1 MNNSRPTA
9 YTPLESLFL
18 FQLLGKY
25 GFLNDSFDRI
35 AQELQSNPLVSEQ
48 EEYDAGRLTPDA
60 LQQLAL
66 QLLSEEQRREA
77 GAAAERGVNG
87 LSPTSKKRK
96 LQGPPLPTLKEAHD
110 HPEKLPI
117 LVDRLYA
124 RFRDELVRQI
134 REDERLYQERER
146 EIDEI
151 ERGEWDERIK
161 QEQRVDDAAN
171 DGVPP
176 EEDVRRAKSK
186 GNATPTPK
194 PTPIPIPVPTS
205 TPAPAV
211 PVPAPAPTPAP
222 VQAPALVQP
231 RIQEP
236 TKRVEAA
243 PASTLPTP
251 VAPPAPPPQPL
262 PEKRPLQPSPSPLVP
277 ATSTTAP
284 PPPPP
289 PAIRSANEQRHFAPD
304 GRPPPETARTSN
316 GTTPVLQHPQM
327 APGYGPHPGHTAQL
341 HVPDGAQRPETLPK
355 AKSPVPGQQGQA
367 QAPPLKWEPPYQPP
381 HHPPHQTPVP
391 SPRLPYTSG
400 ASRPPGYSPHVPS
413 SAPQAPQQ
421 APQHAPQ
428 HTPQYVPQHVQN
440 YAQGRPTSGQTVA
453 QPRFPTPGTS
463 APSPPVLLPPQNTG
477 QIPPPLQSLP
487 VNATP
492 DGTGQHGPHQRPPS
506 ATVIASPTP
515 NVPRNAYVHPTPV
528 LPTSTPVRPPSGLAA
543 THPAIATTKPLTQTI
558 QPPQL
563 PTSVRHPQTPSHPR
577 PQHPPKQ
584 PSAPATP
591 SQPQHAKGIPR
602 SYGAQYNQH
611 PKPPGSSDV
620 IQRPQPPVQTPV
632 STPRP
637 PYISQVPTPSAVSD
651 ALYVIRGHGTK
662 WTSTP
667 TPSTPRISNAES
679 HFDIESPA
687 FEPLSPPTRPAQP
700 PKPSPNMQK
709 DSSKP
714 VMKTDT
720 TKSRGRPSQ
729 VAHKV
734 ETSSRNAEVPPEAEL
749 PGPSIK
755 NEEATPQ
762 TLQEAMDTAANE
774 TPKGRTPAAM
784 NAQSNKRKRQGS
796 PLSRGPPT
804 PATHVLWTRAFHKIS
819 MTALDQIIGHRY
831 ANMFANPIK
840 PRLAPG
846 YYEIIL
852 RPQDLKGIQKAITA
866 GSKAA
871 AATVATMPDVDPNSP
886 AVWLPIS
893 IDLVP
898 PRGIINI
905 AQLERELIHMFANAI
920 MYNPDPQ
927 RGLGPSFLRSY
938 QSNSEEGEDLRG
950 YEFDENGVV
959 KETRNMFA
967 EVEKLLG
974 DLRNEVVPRAQ
985 AIGSGSRSVSAA
997 VGESNT
1003 VEDDG
1008 GDEQAGDAK
1017 RRRIRG

>member
-18 FQLLGKY
+18 FQLLSKY
-25 GFLNDSFDRI
+25 GFINGSFDRI

-77 GAAAERGVNG
+77 EAAAEKGVNG

-96 LQGPPLPTLKEAHD
+96 LQSPPLPTLKEAHE

-146 EIDEI
+146 EVDEI
-151 ERGEWDERIK
+151 ERGEWDEKIK
-161 QEQRVDDAAN
+161 QERRVDDAASN
-171 DGVPP
+171 GIPP
-176 EEDVRRAKSK
+176 EEDVRRTKPK
-186 GNATPTPK
+186 GHATPIPVPTPT
-194 PTPIPIPVPTS
+194 PTPIPIPTSTTVPAL
-205 TPAPAV
+205 TPAPT
-211 PVPAPAPTPAP
+211 PVPAPTA
-222 VQAPALVQP
+222 VQAPILVQP
-231 RIQEP
+231 SIQESA
-236 TKRVEAA
+236 KRVEAT

-251 VAPPAPPPQPL
+251 VAPPAPPPQQL

-277 ATSTTAP
+277 ATPTPATVAP
-284 PPPPP
+284 PA
-289 PAIRSANEQRHFAPD
+289 AIRSANKQRHFAPD
-304 GRPPPETARTSN
+304 GRPPPEPARTPN
-316 GTTPVLQHPQM
+316 GTAPVLQHPQM
-327 APGYGPHPGHTAQL
+327 APGYGPRPASTTQL
-341 HVPDGAQRPETLPK
+341 HVPDGTQRPENLPK
-355 AKSPVPGQQGQA
+355 AKGPVLGQQGQA
-367 QAPPLKWEPPYQPP
+367 QATALQWEPPYQPP

-391 SPRLPYTSG
+391 SPRLPFPSG
-400 ASRPPGYSPHVPS
+400 APRPPGYSPHIPS
-413 SAPQAPQQ
+413 GAPQAPQIP
-421 APQHAPQ
+421 PQHAPQ
-428 HTPQYVPQHVQN
+428 HVPQHPQN
-440 YAQGRPTSGQTVA
+440 YAQGRQAPGQTVA
-453 QPRFPTPGTS
+453 QPRFPTPSTS
-463 APSPPVLLPPQNTG
+463 APSPPVLLPPQNAG

-492 DGTGQHGPHQRPPS
+492 DGTGQHVPHQRSPS
-506 ATVIASPTP
+506 APVIASPAP
-515 NVPRNAYVHPTPV
+515 NIPRNTYGHQTTV
-528 LPTSTPVRPPSGLAA
+528 LPTSTPIRPPSGLAA
-543 THPAIATTKPLTQTI
+543 THPAIAAVKPSTQTI
-558 QPPQL
+558 QPPHL
-563 PTSVRHPQTPSHPR
+563 STPVRHHQPPSHAR
-577 PQHPPKQ
+577 PQHPPQ
-584 PSAPATP
+584 QVSAPTTP
-591 SQPQHAKGIPR
+591 SQPQHAKSNAR

-611 PKPPGSSDV
+611 PKPPAGSDV
-620 IQRPQPPVQTPV
+620 MQRPQPPVQTPV

-637 PYISQVPTPSAVSD
+637 PYISQVHTPSSVND
-651 ALYVIRGHGTK
+651 ASYVIRGHGTK

-667 TPSTPRISNAES
+667 TPSTPRVQNAES
-679 HFDIESPA
+679 YFDIESPA
-687 FEPLSPPTRPAQP
+687 FEPLSPPPRPAQP
-700 PKPSPNMQK
+700 PKTSSNAEK
-709 DSSKP
+709 DNSKS

-720 TKSRGRPSQ
+720 TKSRGRLSR
-729 VAHKV
+729 VTHKV
-734 ETSSRNAEVPPEAEL
+734 ETASENAEGPPEPDL
-749 PGPSIK
+749 PGPNIK

-762 TLQEAMDTAANE
+762 TLQEAIDTAANQ
-774 TPKGRTPAAM
+774 TPPGRTPAAM
-784 NAQSNKRKRQGS
+784 NAQSNKRKRQDS
-796 PLSRGPPT
+796 PLNRGPPT

-831 ANMFANPIK
+831 ANMFANAIK

-871 AATVATMPDVDPNSP
+871 AATVATMVDVDANSP

-985 AIGSGSRSVSAA
+985 AIGSGSRSVSA
-997 VGESNT
+997 VGESSA